1 MKYNVTLP
9 PLPEFDGLAWKEQEQ
24 PAVILDLETSRKVS
38 SIQTSFVKNCRAA
51 LPEAVYYHV
60 RNGKYRVF
68 ALVNYDHCSGI
79 MTFYGKSWDS
89 RPKEMSKTVP
99 NGAGAKSLGYMPNEK
114 AVLILQDRYLYKV
127 DRYDAK
133 VKKTIPLAARAVF
146 AGQNIYIVED
156 EVIKEYSPKGSYIKT
171 ISPSLP
177 WAGTINSGAV
187 NYMEGTIFVCNEAG
201 RLAIINKADGGKLA
215 EGFFN
220 DGRFKGFMIVG
231 YNGELLIVASTE
243 AEKIYWLDMNFKK
256 VASIDYSTTIPG
268 NALLTFDGRD
278 LLALKKTDGTLYTF
292 NIQDNWEY
300 AGVVY
305 TASKK
310 PAGSLPPK
318 FLDTDNIYIFYC
330 EYDWDKDKVKSVI
343 GCLDANRKATGLMFD
358 GLLMMSQT
366 CNGRSLMGDGP
377 AAGLPEWKCYLDTL
391 MNAGGR
397 YELAALA
404 AGEIQAEARLPNF
417 KPKVFVGIP
426 YPMDSLQRYQ
436 WFIDEC
442 IYRAAVYHNVVLA
455 GFYYPQE
462 FKPDLLCKEIKEY
475 INSKGLAYIWSP
487 GYPAKKSVIKSK
499 SLFDAIFYQTGY
511 PWGYATSAKGKENEL
526 SLAIDNIIKFGI
538 YPNIESM
545 HDTRWFTFTRDKI
558 YTLWDIL
565 LNYGVYSTTK
575 LHFTGFSQVPESC
588 FSVNPFERQLYNLYH
603 EFLRGRRTPGTAKPL
618 YNQDN
623 DYSLTLPKEI
633 IADKIRIMPRFT
645 RNPPGKK
652 ARTLLLKTL
661 NVITEDVTASGS

>member
-9 PLPEFDGLAWKEQEQ
+9 PLPEFKGLAWKEQEQ
-24 PAVILDLETSRKVS
+24 QAVILDLETSRKVS

-68 ALVNYDHCSGI
+68 ALVNHDNCSGI
-79 MTFYGKSWDS
+79 MTFYGQNWNS
-89 RPKEMSKTVP
+89 RPKEISKTVP

-114 AVLILQDRYLYKV
+114 AVLILQDGYLYKV

-133 VKKTIPLAARAVF
+133 VKMTVPSAARAVF
-146 AGQNIYIVED
+146 AGQNIYAVEG
-156 EVIKEYSPKGSYIKT
+156 EVVKEYSPKGSFIKT

-177 WAGTINSGAV
+177 WAATINSGAV
-187 NYMEGTIFVCNEAG
+187 NYMAGTIFVCSETG
-201 RLAIINKADGGKLA
+201 HLAIINKTDGGTLA

-220 DGRFKGFMIVG
+220 DGGFAGFMIVG

-243 AEKIYWLDMNFKK
+243 AKKIYWLDMDFKK
-256 VASIDYSTTIPG
+256 VACIDYSTVIPG
-268 NALLTFDGRD
+268 TQLLAFDGRD
-278 LLALKKTDGTLYTF
+278 ILALKKTDGTLYTF

-310 PAGSLPPK
+310 PAAGLPPK
-318 FLDTDNIYIFYC
+318 LLDMDNIYIFYS

-343 GCLDANRKATGLMFD
+343 GYLDDNRKATDLMFD
-358 GLLMMSQT
+358 GLLMMAQT
-366 CNGRSLMGDGP
+366 CNGKSLMGGEP
-377 AAGLPEWKCYLDTL
+377 AAGFTEWNCYLDSL

-397 YELAALA
+397 YELADLA
-404 AGEIQAEARLPNF
+404 AGEIQVEAKLPNF
-417 KPKVFVGIP
+417 KPKIFIGIP
-426 YPMDSLQRYQ
+426 YPMDSFKRYR

-442 IYRAAVYHNVVLA
+442 IYKAAIYHNVVLA
-455 GFYYPQE
+455 GFYYTQE
-462 FKPDLLCKEIKEY
+462 FNPDSLCIDIKEY
-475 INSKGLAYIWSP
+475 INSKGLTYIWSP
-487 GYPAKKSVIKSK
+487 GYPATKSIIKGK
-499 SLFDAIFYQTGY
+499 SSFNATFYQTGY
-511 PWGYATSAKGKENEL
+511 PWGYTTSAKGKENEL
-526 SLAIDNIIKFGI
+526 SIAVDTIIKYGI

-545 HDTRWFTFTRDKI
+545 NDTRWFTFIRDKI

-565 LNYGVYSTTK
+565 LNYGVYGTTK
-575 LHFTGFSQVPESC
+575 LHFTGDSQVPESC
-588 FSVNPFERQLYNLYH
+588 FSVNAFERQLYRLYH
-603 EFLRGRRTPGTAKPL
+603 EFLRGQRTPGKARPL
-618 YNQDN
+618 YNQNN
-623 DYSLTLPKEI
+623 DYSLTLPEETL
-633 IADKIRIMPRFT
+633 ADKIRIMPRFT

-661 NVITEDVTASGS
+661 DVKTLD